1 MRLLHRSLLVPA
13 ALGAVV
19 IWVPEGWRRLPPARM
34 LGRRFMSLMM
44 FYAAAL
50 HMIRMPFPRYA
61 TSVQPMLFM
70 MALLP
75 VDWLALGAGSVG

>member
-1 MRLLHRSLLVPA
+1 
-13 ALGAVV
+13 
-19 IWVPEGWRRLPPARM
+19 
-34 LGRRFMSLMM
+34 MSLMM